1 LAASFFYLCCLMH
14 PSSLSAK
21 QQLFFDHSAQ
31 TNPEPI
37 ALVVDS
43 ALGCELFDEQGK
55 AYIDLISGISVSALG
70 HQHPIVKEAIH
81 NQIDKHMHIM
91 VYGEVVQSA
100 PVDYAHWLTQQ
111 LPSNLNSVYFV
122 NSGSEA
128 IDAAMKLAKRYTG
141 NSGFVAQDQA
151 YHGSGQGPLS
161 LMNDAYFS
169 QAYRPLLNN
178 VYYIKQNDIQAVK
191 NLPSSGVAGVFIE
204 LIQSERGTKI
214 ASPEYIVAVREYC
227 NRTGALL
234 IVDEIQTGLYR
245 TGMPFEFLR
254 YDLQPDIL
262 VLGKSLGGGMPLG
275 CIITSTKIMS
285 AFTQNPI
292 LGHITTFGGHPVC
305 AAAGLAS
312 SKYIFENYLT
322 LDIHRKGELFK
333 NVLKHE
339 AIVSVEGQGLL
350 LACHLHESINIIEFN
365 KALLRSGVFTD
376 WFLFNMNAIRIAP
389 PLIISDEQI
398 NQVCLTIL
406 DNLDVFFGG

>member
-1 LAASFFYLCCLMH
+1 
-14 PSSLSAK
+14 
-21 QQLFFDHSAQ
+21 
-31 TNPEPI
+31 
-37 ALVVDS
+37 
-43 ALGCELFDEQGK
+43 
-55 AYIDLISGISVSALG
+55 
-70 HQHPIVKEAIH
+70 
-81 NQIDKHMHIM
+81 
-91 VYGEVVQSA
+91 
-100 PVDYAHWLTQQ
+100 
-111 LPSNLNSVYFV
+111 LNSVYFV

-161 LMNDAYFS
+161 LMNDAYFT

-204 LIQSERGTKI
+204 LIQSERGAKI
-214 ASPEYIVAVREYC
+214 ASLDYVLAVREYC

-254 YDLQPDIL
+254 YEIQPDIL

-312 SKYIFENYLT
+312 SKYIFENHLT
-322 LDIHRKGELFK
+322 LDIQRKGQLFK
-333 NVLKHE
+333 NLLKHK

-365 KALLRSGVFTD
+365 KALLRGGVFTD

>member
-1 LAASFFYLCCLMH
+1 
-14 PSSLSAK
+14 
-21 QQLFFDHSAQ
+21 
-31 TNPEPI
+31 
-37 ALVVDS
+37 
-43 ALGCELFDEQGK
+43 
-55 AYIDLISGISVSALG
+55 
-70 HQHPIVKEAIH
+70 
-81 NQIDKHMHIM
+81 
-91 VYGEVVQSA
+91 
-100 PVDYAHWLTQQ
+100 
-111 LPSNLNSVYFV
+111 
-122 NSGSEA
+122 
-128 IDAAMKLAKRYTG
+128 
-141 NSGFVAQDQA
+141 
-151 YHGSGQGPLS
+151 
-161 LMNDAYFS
+161 
-169 QAYRPLLNN
+169 
-178 VYYIKQNDIQAVK
+178 
-191 NLPSSGVAGVFIE
+191 VAGVFVE
-204 LIQSERGTKI
+204 LIQSERGAKI
-214 ASPEYIVAVREYC
+214 ASPDYIVAVREYC

-254 YDLQPDIL
+254 YEIQPDIL

-312 SKYIFENYLT
+312 SKYIFENHLT
-322 LDIHRKGELFK
+322 LDIQRKGQLFK
-333 NVLKHE
+333 NLLKHE